1 MNNMTLGVLGGLGPM
16 SGVLFCQ
23 MLIRHTAAER
33 DQDHLN
39 FILASMAD
47 TPDRTA
53 FILGE
58 SDADPTPAMI
68 DAVGRLSLAGADIIA
83 IPCNTA
89 HIFYEG
95 VRRAAN
101 VPVMNII
108 HLTVEFCRQMGD
120 RRVGVLSTEGT
131 ARAGE
136 YINALEAAG
145 LEYVPCTE
153 EEQRVVSSI
162 IYDKIKKGVIPPAQE
177 LLQVAEAMRGRGCDR
192 LILGCTE
199 LSVLKENTD
208 LGEGFAD
215 SLQIL
220 ALSAIRLCGK
230 TPQLFPEELMK
241 FDPRKEELYVTE

>member
-1 MNNMTLGVLGGLGPM
+1 MKNITLGVLGGLGPM
-16 SGVLFCQ
+16 SGVLFCE
-23 MLIRHTAAER
+23 MLIRHTRAER

-58 SDADPTPAMI
+58 SDADPTDAMT
-68 DAVGRLSLAGADIIA
+68 DAVKRLSAAGADIIA

-89 HIFYEG
+89 HIFYER
-95 VRRAAN
+95 VRRASDI
-101 VPVMNII
+101 PVMNII
-108 HLTVEFCRQMGD
+108 HLTTEFCRQTGD

-136 YINALEAAG
+136 YVNALKDAG
-145 LEYVPCTE
+145 IEYIPCTE
-153 EEQRVVSSI
+153 EEQKVVNRV
-162 IYDKIKKGVIPPAQE
+162 IYEKIKKGIMPEASE
-177 LLQVAEAMRGRGCDR
+177 LLEVAASMRERGCQR
-192 LILGCTE
+192 IILGCTE
-199 LSVLKENTD
+199 LSLLKENTD

-215 SLQIL
+215 SLEIL

-230 TPQLFPEELMK
+230 TPQGFSDELMK

>member
-1 MNNMTLGVLGGLGPM
+1 M

-23 MLIRHTAAER
+23 MLIRHTAVER

-39 FILASMAD
+39 FILSSMAD

-58 SDADPTPAMI
+58 SDADPTPAMT
-68 DAVGRLSLAGADIIA
+68 DAVRRLSLAGADIIA

-89 HIFYEG
+89 HIFYDS
-95 VRRAAN
+95 VRRASN
-101 VPVMNII
+101 IPVMNII

-136 YINALEAAG
+136 YVNALAAAG
-145 LEYVPCTE
+145 IEYIPCTE
-153 EEQRVVSSI
+153 EEQGIINGI
-162 IYDKIKKGVIPPAQE
+162 IYDKIKKGVIPDTDE
-177 LLQVAEAMRGRGCDR
+177 LLSVVRAMRERGCDR

-199 LSVLKENTD
+199 LSVFKENAC

-215 SLQIL
+215 SLEIL
-220 ALSAIRLCGK
+220 AASAIRLCGK
-230 TPQLFPEELMK
+230 TPCGFSRELMN

>member
-1 MNNMTLGVLGGLGPM
+1 M

-39 FILASMAD
+39 FLLSSMAD

-53 FILGE
+53 FILGQSE
-58 SDADPTPAMI
+58 DDPTPAMT
-68 DAVGRLSLAGADIIA
+68 DAVKRLSAAGADIIA

-89 HIFYEG
+89 HIFYES

-101 VPVMNII
+101 VPVLNII
-108 HLTVEFCRQMGD
+108 RLTVEFCRQMGD

-136 YINALEAAG
+136 YINALEEAG
-145 LEYVPCTE
+145 IEYIPCTE
-153 EEQRVVSSI
+153 EEQKIVNGI
-162 IYDKIKKGVIPPAQE
+162 IYDNIKKGIIPDKGE
-177 LLQVAEAMRGRGCDR
+177 FLRLSSAMRARGCHR

-199 LSVLKENTD
+199 LSVLKENVC

-215 SLQIL
+215 SLEIL

-230 TPQLFPEELMK
+230 TPCGFSEELMK

>member
-1 MNNMTLGVLGGLGPM
+1 M
-16 SGVLFCQ
+16 SGVLFCR
-23 MLIRHTAAER
+23 MLVSRTAAER

-68 DAVGRLSLAGADIIA
+68 DAVRRLSLAGADIIA

-89 HIFYEG
+89 HIFYDG
-95 VRRAAN
+95 VRRAVG

-136 YINALEAAG
+136 YINALESAG
-145 LEYVPCTE
+145 IEYIPCTE
-153 EEQRVVSSI
+153 SEQKIINGI
-162 IYDKIKKGVIPPAQE
+162 IYDNIKKGVIPKADG
-177 LLQVAEAMRGRGCDR
+177 LLSVADAMRERGCDR

-199 LSVLKENTD
+199 LSVLKESVE

-215 SLQIL
+215 SLEIL

-230 TPQLFPEELMK
+230 TPCGFSEELMK

>member
-1 MNNMTLGVLGGLGPM
+1 MENKTLGVLGGLGPM
-16 SGVLFCQ
+16 SGVLFCE
-23 MLIRHTAAER
+23 MLIRHTSAER

-39 FILASMAD
+39 FILSSIAS

-58 SDADPTPAMI
+58 SEDDPTPFMT
-68 DAVGRLSLAGADIIA
+68 DAVKGLCAAGADIIA

-89 HIFYEG
+89 HIFYES
-95 VRRAAN
+95 VRRAARA
-101 VPVMNII
+101 PVLNII
-108 HLTVEFCRQMGD
+108 HLTSDFCRQMGD

-131 ARAGE
+131 ARSGA
-136 YINALEAAG
+136 YINALREAG
-145 LEYVPCTE
+145 IEYIPCTE
-153 EEQRVVSSI
+153 EEQKIINSV
-162 IYDKIKKGVIPPAQE
+162 IYDSIKKGIIPDSGEFLA
-177 LLQVAEAMRGRGCDR
+177 VAAAMRERGAQR

-199 LSVLKENTD
+199 LSVFKEKVE

-215 SLQIL
+215 SLEIL

-230 TPQLFPEELMK
+230 TPTGFSKELMN

>member
-1 MNNMTLGVLGGLGPM
+1 MTLGVLGGLGPM

-23 MLIRHTAAER
+23 MLIRHTAVER

-39 FILASMAD
+39 FILSSMAD
-47 TPDRTA
+47 TPDRTD
-53 FILGE
+53 FILGR

-68 DAVGRLSLAGADIIA
+68 DAVRRLSLAGADIIA

-89 HIFYEG
+89 HTFYHS
-95 VRRAAN
+95 VRQAAN
-101 VPVMNII
+101 IPVMNII

-136 YINALEAAG
+136 YINALETVG
-145 LEYVPCTE
+145 IEYIPCTDR
-153 EEQRVVSSI
+153 EQAVINGI
-162 IYDKIKKGVIPPAQE
+162 IYDKIKKGVIPE
-177 LLQVAEAMRGRGCDR
+177 TDDFLSVVEAMRARGCHR

-199 LSVLKENTD
+199 LSVFKENAE

-215 SLQIL
+215 SLEIL
-220 ALSAIRLCGK
+220 AASAIRLCGK
-230 TPQLFPEELMK
+230 TPCGFSRELMN

>member
-23 MLIRHTAAER
+23 MLIRHTAVER

-39 FILASMAD
+39 FILSSMAD

-58 SDADPTPAMI
+58 SEDDPTPAMT
-68 DAVGRLSLAGADIIA
+68 DAVRRLSLAGADIIA

-89 HIFYEG
+89 HIFYEN

-101 VPVMNII
+101 IPVMNII

-136 YINALEAAG
+136 YANALAAAG
-145 LEYVPCTE
+145 IEYIPCTE
-153 EEQRVVSSI
+153 DEQKIINGI
-162 IYDKIKKGVIPPAQE
+162 IYDNIKKGTIPDISE
-177 LLQVAEAMRGRGCDR
+177 FSEVARAMRERGCDR

-215 SLQIL
+215 SLEVL

-230 TPQLFPEELMK
+230 TPCGFPEELMN